1 MPIENALALL
11 GIAAEAAFLVFMV
24 RRRTYRLLPVFFSY
38 IVWGVAGDSSV
49 MLLRAIAPARNVDVW
64 VVETFI
70 DSLFQYAVLIE
81 LAWSI
86 LRPIRGSLPKGF
98 LTGLSLLIA
107 AALAIAWPFCTIK
120 DPAGHPSAWM
130 LALHAQ
136 RSFAVMRIVFFVVM
150 SCFSQLL
157 RIGWRDRELQVAT
170 GLGFYSLVSLAATM
184 VHVHQAFG
192 DHYYYVELAVALSYL
207 LSLLYWIFS
216 FAQQDA
222 PRRAMTPEM
231 ERLLVRMAG
240 TMSRQRAALSQAE
253 TLPE

>member
-1 MPIENALALL
+1 MPIENVLALL
-11 GIAAEAAFLVFMV
+11 GIAAEAAFLAFMV
-24 RRRTYRLLPVFFSY
+24 RRRTYKSLPVFFSY
-38 IVWGVAGDSSV
+38 IVWGVTGDSAV
-49 MLLRAIAPARNVDVW
+49 MLLRAVTPGRNVDVW

-107 AALAIAWPFCTIK
+107 FAAAVAWPLCTMK
-120 DPAGHPSAWM
+120 DAAGHPSAWM

-136 RSFAVMRIVFFVVM
+136 RSFAVTRIVFFLVM
-150 SCFSQLL
+150 SCCSQFL

-192 DHYYYVELAVALSYL
+192 DHYYYVDLAVAVSYL

-240 TMSRQRAALSQAE
+240 ATRRQRVALSE
-253 TLPE
+253 PDISS

>member
-1 MPIENALALL
+1 VSVESLLALL
-11 GIAAEAAFLVFMV
+11 GIAAEAAFLAFMV

-38 IVWGVAGDSSV
+38 IAWGAAGDSAV
-49 MLLRAIAPARNVDVW
+49 MLLRATVPNSKVDVW
-64 VVETFI
+64 VVEAFI

-86 LRPIRGSLPKGF
+86 LRPIRSSLPKGF

-107 AALAIAWPFCTIK
+107 FATVVAWPLCTVK
-120 DPAGHPSAWM
+120 DAAGHAAAWM

-136 RSFAVMRIVFFVVM
+136 RSFAVTRIVFFLFM
-150 SCFSQLL
+150 SGCSQFL

-170 GLGFYSLVSLAATM
+170 GLGFYSLVSLGATM

-192 DHYYYVELAVALSYL
+192 DHYYYVELAVAISYL
-207 LSLLYWIFS
+207 VSLLYWIFS
-216 FAQQDA
+216 FAQKDA
-222 PRRAMTPEM
+222 ARRAMTPEM

-240 TMSRQRAALSQAE
+240 TMSRQRVALSE
-253 TLPE
+253 SGNSLE

>member
-1 MPIENALALL
+1 VSIENVLALL
-11 GIAAEAAFLVFMV
+11 GIAAQAAFLAMLIW
-24 RRRTYRLLPVFFSY
+24 RRTYKTLPVFFSY
-38 IVWGVAGDSSV
+38 IAWGFAGDSTV
-49 MLLRAIAPARNVDVW
+49 MLLRAVSPSRNVDIW

-70 DSLFQYAVLIE
+70 DSLFQYAVLLE
-81 LAWSI
+81 LAWST
-86 LRPIRGSLPKGF
+86 LRPVRGLLPKGF

-107 AALAIAWPFCTIK
+107 AAAAAAWPLCTMS
-120 DPAGHPSAWM
+120 DTAAHPTAWM

-136 RSFAVMRIVFFVVM
+136 RSFAVMRIVFFLAM
-150 SCFSQLL
+150 SGCSQFL

-192 DHYYYVELAVALSYL
+192 LQYFYVDVAVAVSYL
-207 LSLLYWIFS
+207 LSLFYWIFS

-231 ERLLVRMAG
+231 EHLLVRVAG
-240 TMSRQRAALSQAE
+240 TMRRQREALTDPDIPS
-253 TLPE
+253 